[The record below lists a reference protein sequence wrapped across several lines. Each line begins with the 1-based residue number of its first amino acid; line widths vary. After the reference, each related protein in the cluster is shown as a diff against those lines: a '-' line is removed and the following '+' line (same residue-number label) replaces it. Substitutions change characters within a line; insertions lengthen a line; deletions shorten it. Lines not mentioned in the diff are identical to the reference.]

1 MTVCVCVCVCART
14 AVPGSSGRLHPAGSG
29 ESGGV
34 SVGQQPGAG
43 GRVSVAAGSS
53 LQLAGGDPQPRPL

>member
-1 MTVCVCVCVCART
+1 MCLVHVCVCAV
-14 AVPGSSGRLHPAGSG
+14 VPGPSGRLHPAGVG

-43 GRVSVAAGSS
+43 GRVSVTAGPS
-53 LQLAGGDPQPRPL
+53 L